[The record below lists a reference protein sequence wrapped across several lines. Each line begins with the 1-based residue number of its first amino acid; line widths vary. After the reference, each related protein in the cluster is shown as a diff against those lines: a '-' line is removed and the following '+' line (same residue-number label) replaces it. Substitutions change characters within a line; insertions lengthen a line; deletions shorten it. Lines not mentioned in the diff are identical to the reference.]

1 MSKYTIIQNG
11 RTITPPENISQ
22 IYHGAHLIW
31 ERTKKTGKIFIEKI
45 FESAALYGK
54 KFTKNGLIVP
64 DIIINSNPVCFNLE
78 GKKMPLNIEVANG
91 EAFWFVWGDVPAYK
105 ITQDIE
111 DPYGGMIEQKF
122 SDYMIQQPDGNFSR
136 VKITPEI
143 TDTESQW
150 ETVTDKISA
159 NVISRY
165 IKDFSDYMIQQPD
178 GNFSRVKI
186 TPEITDTESQWETV
200 TDKISANVI
209 SRYIKDNPTTIAPA
223 GGNGIFPM
231 SRPLGFCQGDTKIRN
246 FSYIQDGKIVSNP
259 DFVVIGVFGDSIL
272 CGENLLYQG
281 SYVIGDI
288 TVRDKN
294 FSYIRTI
301 ISQYQISEPYTEPSE
316 NFYPREFNYCGNY
329 LFYRKYNLTT
339 RKYETFKGGQKLNIN
354 VMPYCIAYANDTF
367 FYLNDDYKKTLYY
380 TENGTIKNMPFR
392 DSTTGEQFTMANT
405 WETTG
410 GAYYVDGDGSLYVI
424 AETEKRDI
432 YALVRITRR

>member
-111 DPYGGMIEQKF
+111 DPYGGMIEQK
-122 SDYMIQQPDGNFSR
+122 
-136 VKITPEI
+136 
-143 TDTESQW
+143 
-150 ETVTDKISA
+150 
-159 NVISRY
+159 
-165 IKDFSDYMIQQPD
+165 FSDYMIQQPD

>member
-11 RTITPPENISQ
+11 RTITPPDNINQ

-31 ERTKKTGKIFIEKI
+31 ERAKKAGKIFIEKI
-45 FESAALYGK
+45 FESADLYGK

-64 DIIINSNPVCFNLE
+64 DIIINSNPVYFNLE
-78 GKKMPLNIEVANG
+78 GKKMPLNITVANG
-91 EAFWFVWGDVPAYK
+91 ETFWFVWGNAPAYT

-111 DPYGGMIEQKF
+111 DPYGGVIEKRF

-143 TDTESQW
+143 TDTE
-150 ETVTDKISA
+150 
-159 NVISRY
+159 
-165 IKDFSDYMIQQPD
+165 P
-178 GNFSRVKI
+178 
-186 TPEITDTESQWETV
+186 QWETV

-231 SRPLGFCQGDTKIRN
+231 SRPLGFCQGDTEIRN
-246 FSYIQDGKIVSNP
+246 FSYIQDGKIISNA

-432 YALVRITRR
+432 YAVIRITRR

>member
-1 MSKYTIIQNG
+1 MAKYQIIQNG
-11 RTITPPENISQ
+11 RTIIPPENISQ
-22 IYHGAHLIW
+22 VYHGAHLIW

-64 DIIINSNPVCFNLE
+64 DIIINSNPVYFNLE

-111 DPYGGMIEQKF
+111 DPYGGMIEQK
-122 SDYMIQQPDGNFSR
+122 
-136 VKITPEI
+136 
-143 TDTESQW
+143 
-150 ETVTDKISA
+150 
-159 NVISRY
+159 
-165 IKDFSDYMIQQPD
+165 FSDYMIQQPD

>member
-64 DIIINSNPVCFNLE
+64 DIIINSNPVYFNLE

-111 DPYGGMIEQKF
+111 DPYGGMIEQK
-122 SDYMIQQPDGNFSR
+122 
-136 VKITPEI
+136 
-143 TDTESQW
+143 
-150 ETVTDKISA
+150 
-159 NVISRY
+159 
-165 IKDFSDYMIQQPD
+165 FSDYMIQQPD

>member
-1 MSKYTIIQNG
+1 MAKYQIIQNG
-11 RTITPPENISQ
+11 RTIIPPENISQ
-22 IYHGAHLIW
+22 VYHGAHLIW
-31 ERTKKTGKIFIEKI
+31 ERAKKTGKIFIEKI
-45 FESAALYGK
+45 FESADLYGK

-64 DIIINSNPVCFNLE
+64 DIIINSNPVYFNLE
-78 GKKMPLNIEVANG
+78 GKKMPLNITVANG
-91 EAFWFVWGDVPAYK
+91 ETFWFVWGDAPVYT

-111 DPYGGMIEQKF
+111 DPYGGVIEKRF
-122 SDYMIQQPDGNFSR
+122 SDYMIQQPDGSFSR

-150 ETVTDKISA
+150 ET
-159 NVISRY
+159 
-165 IKDFSDYMIQQPD
+165 F
-178 GNFSRVKI
+178 
-186 TPEITDTESQWETV
+186 

-246 FSYIQDGKIVSNP
+246 FSYMQDGKIVSNP

-339 RKYETFKGGQKLNIN
+339 QKYETFQGGQKLNIN
-354 VMPYCIAYANDTF
+354 VMPYGIAYANDTF

-380 TENGTIKNMPFR
+380 TENGTIKNMPFI

-410 GAYYVDGDGSLYVI
+410 GAYYVDESGSLYVI

-432 YALVRITRR
+432 YAVIRITRR

>member
-45 FESAALYGK
+45 FESADLYGK

-165 IKDFSDYMIQQPD
+165 IKD
-178 GNFSRVKI
+178 
-186 TPEITDTESQWETV
+186 
-200 TDKISANVI
+200 
-209 SRYIKDNPTTIAPA
+209 NPTTIAPA

-231 SRPLGFCQGDTKIRN
+231 SRPLGFCQGDTEIRN
-246 FSYIQDGKIVSNP
+246 FSYIQDGKIISNA

-339 RKYETFKGGQKLNIN
+339 RKYETFQGGQKLNIN

-380 TENGTIKNMPFR
+380 TENGPIKNMPFR

-410 GAYYVDGDGSLYVI
+410 GAYYVDEGGSLYVI

-432 YALVRITRR
+432 YAVIRITRR

>member
-45 FESAALYGK
+45 FESADLYGK

-64 DIIINSNPVCFNLE
+64 DIIINSNSVYFNLE
-78 GKKMPLNIEVANG
+78 GKKMPLNITVANG
-91 EAFWFVWGDVPAYK
+91 EVFWFVWGDTPAYT

-111 DPYGGMIEQKF
+111 DPYGGVVEKKV
-122 SDYMIQQPDGNFSR
+122 SDYIIQQPDGSFSR

-150 ETVTDKISA
+150 ET
-159 NVISRY
+159 
-165 IKDFSDYMIQQPD
+165 F
-178 GNFSRVKI
+178 
-186 TPEITDTESQWETV
+186 

-272 CGENLLYQG
+272 CGENLKYSG
-281 SYVIGDI
+281 DYAIGDI
-288 TVRDKN
+288 TVRDKD
-294 FSYIRTI
+294 FSYIRTLI
-301 ISQYQISEPYTEPSE
+301 HQHQISESYVDPSV

-339 RKYETFKGGQKLNIN
+339 RKYETFQGGQKLNIN

-380 TENGTIKNMPFR
+380 TENDTIKNMPFR

-410 GAYYVDGDGSLYVI
+410 GAYYVDEGGSLYVI

-432 YALVRITRR
+432 YAVIRITRR